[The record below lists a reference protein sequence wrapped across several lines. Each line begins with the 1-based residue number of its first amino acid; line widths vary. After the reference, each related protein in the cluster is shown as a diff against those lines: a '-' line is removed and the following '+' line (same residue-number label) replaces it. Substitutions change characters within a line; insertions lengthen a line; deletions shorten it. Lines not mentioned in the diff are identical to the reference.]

1 MRAMLLAGAV
11 LVAAA
16 QLWGDVSVNPDER
29 AEMHAWM
36 AAKVLGEAPSVAGP
50 GLLVLA
56 NNDPVHKNERGGKPL
71 RIADKTHTR
80 GLYCHAVSSVVV
92 KLPGPGRTFTATAGI
107 DSNEQTSGGRGS
119 VVFSVVLG
127 GKQVWRSDVRR
138 EGMPG
143 VPVQIDLNGA
153 YEFVLQIGD
162 AGDGIACD
170 QSDWAEAQVA
180 MQDGKTVWLGD
191 MPFIDKPAGS
201 FYTTDPFF
209 SFVYDGK
216 PSADLLGG
224 WKREHATRKLDD
236 QRTEHTLTWTDP
248 KTGLRVRCVMIEYQD
263 FATVEWTMH
272 FKNTGAAGTPIL
284 EKILPLDTAF
294 QRGAAGEFL
303 LHHNVGSPCS
313 AGDYGPLLTPLGPE
327 ATKHISAA
335 GGRPTNSDMSY
346 FNLEWPG
353 EQRIVVI
360 GWPGQWAADFVR
372 DNALDLSLSAG
383 QELTHLKLLPG
394 EEIRTPLVVI
404 QFTKGGD
411 WIRAQ
416 NVWRRW
422 MLAHGITRPGGQP
435 PKMALRASSSR
446 AYEEMIGAN
455 EQNQIMHID
464 RYAEERLGLDTWWMD
479 AGWYPQEHGWPQV
492 GTWEVDPKRF
502 PRGFKPIG
510 DEAHK
515 KGMNILVWFE
525 PERIA
530 ADTWLTRNHPEWILG
545 GAGGGLLNLGNPEAQ
560 KWLTDHVDKLLKEQG
575 IDIYSQD
582 FNMDPL
588 DLWRHND
595 APDRQGSTEIRHVE
609 GLLAFW
615 DELKRRHPDLLI
627 DTCASGGRRV
637 DLETIRRAV
646 PLWRSDYAFEPIG
659 HQCQTYGLSMWIPY
673 HGTGTVAYT
682 GAGYYGGGVTPVQPY
697 AFWSNA
703 CPSLGIGVDIR
714 VKEIDYDTWRRLIGE
729 WRQVNRFY
737 YGDYYPLTPYTLE
750 PSAWIAWQFDR
761 SDLGEGM
768 VQAFRRAWS
777 FYESARF
784 KLRGLNP
791 EAKYEVNDLE
801 HPAPATMTG
810 RELMETGVLVALK
823 EQPGAAVIVY
833 KQVK

>member
-1 MRAMLLAGAV
+1 
-11 LVAAA
+11 
-16 QLWGDVSVNPDER
+16 
-29 AEMHAWM
+29 
-36 AAKVLGEAPSVAGP
+36 
-50 GLLVLA
+50 
-56 NNDPVHKNERGGKPL
+56 
-71 RIADKTHTR
+71 
-80 GLYCHAVSSVVV
+80 
-92 KLPGPGRTFTATAGI
+92 
-107 DSNEQTSGGRGS
+107 
-119 VVFSVVLG
+119 
-127 GKQVWRSDVRR
+127 
-138 EGMPG
+138 
-143 VPVQIDLNGA
+143 
-153 YEFVLQIGD
+153 
-162 AGDGIACD
+162 
-170 QSDWAEAQVA
+170 
-180 MQDGKTVWLGD
+180 
-191 MPFIDKPAGS
+191 
-201 FYTTDPFF
+201 
-209 SFVYDGK
+209 VYDGK
-216 PSADLLGG
+216 ASADLLPG

-236 QRTEHTLTWTDP
+236 QRTEHTLVWNDP
-248 KTGLRVRCVMIEYQD
+248 KTGLQVRCVMIEYQD
-263 FATVEWTMH
+263 FPTVEWTMH
-272 FKNTGAAGTPIL
+272 FKNTGTVDTPIL
-284 EKILPLDTAF
+284 EKILPLDTSF
-294 QRGAAGEFL
+294 QRGADGEFL
-303 LHHNVGSPCS
+303 LHHNIGSPCS

-353 EQRIVVI
+353 EQRIVVV

-372 DNALDLSLSAG
+372 DNALDLSLRAG

-394 EEIRTPLVVI
+394 EEIRTPLIVV

-422 MLAHGITRPGGQP
+422 MLPYGMTRPGGQP
-435 PKMALRASSSR
+435 PKFALRASSSR

-464 RYAEERLGLDTWWMD
+464 RYAEERLGIDTWWMD

-502 PRGFKPIG
+502 PRGLKPISE
-510 DEAHK
+510 EAHK
-515 KGMNILVWFE
+515 HGVNILVWFE
-525 PERIA
+525 PERVA
-530 ADTWLTRNHPEWILG
+530 ADTWLTQNHPEWILG

-560 KWLTDHVDKLLKEQG
+560 KWLTDHIDKLLTEQG
-575 IDIYSQD
+575 IDIYRQD

-588 DLWRHND
+588 DFWRHND
-595 APDRQGSTEIRHVE
+595 ALDRQGITEIRHVE

-615 DELKRRHPDLLI
+615 DELKRRHPGLLI
-627 DTCASGGRRV
+627 DTCASGGRRE

-646 PLWRSDYAFEPIG
+646 PLWRSDYAFEPNG
-659 HQCQTYGLSMWIPY
+659 HQGQTYGLSMWIPY

-682 GAGYYGGGVTPVQPY
+682 GAAYYGGGLTPVQPY

-729 WRQVNRFY
+729 WREVNKFY

-768 VQAFRRAWS
+768 VQAFRRAAS

-784 KLRGLNP
+784 KLRGLDP
-791 EAKYEVNDLE
+791 DAKYEVNDLE

-810 RELMETGVLVALK
+810 RELMETGLLVALK
-823 EQPGAAVIVY
+823 DQPGAAVIVY
-833 KQVK
+833 KRAK